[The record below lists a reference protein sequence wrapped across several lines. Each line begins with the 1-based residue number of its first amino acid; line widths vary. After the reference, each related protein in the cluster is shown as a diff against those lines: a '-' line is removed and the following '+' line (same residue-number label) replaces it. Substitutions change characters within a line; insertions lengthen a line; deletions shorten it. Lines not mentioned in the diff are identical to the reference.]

1 MTDIT
6 ITGHDSD
13 EPKKPTIQPGTMDAV
28 VHALSALHSPTPAVH
43 RWHDTNTASELGN
56 KIADI
61 ADSLIKA
68 GRYEQAANL
77 KDAANALWDT
87 DDALAEARQEIDD
100 LRGLLASYRVVETF
114 PATRETP
121 AEYAVEKISDND
133 DE

>member
-6 ITGHDSD
+6 ITGHDT
-13 EPKKPTIQPGTMDAV
+13 EQPNIQPGTMEAV

-56 KIADI
+56 KITEI
-61 ADSLIKA
+61 ADALVKA
-68 GRYEQAANL
+68 GRYQEAANL

-87 DDALAEARQEIDD
+87 DDALAEARQEIDE
-100 LRGLLASYRVVETF
+100 LRDRLAAFRVIETF

-121 AEYAVEKISDND
+121 AEYGVEKVSDND